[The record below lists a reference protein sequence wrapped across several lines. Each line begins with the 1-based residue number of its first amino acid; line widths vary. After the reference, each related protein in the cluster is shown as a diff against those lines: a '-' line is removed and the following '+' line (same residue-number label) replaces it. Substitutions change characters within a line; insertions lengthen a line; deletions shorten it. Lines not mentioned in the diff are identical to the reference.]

1 MDLAKFRDMKQLLGM
16 CVDNTMQIEGQVSM
30 AIKINEKVQAVDAL
44 LESDDN
50 DRTILHQ
57 QMQEAIAAIRDKYGA
72 YQGQVHHRPKIVP

>member
-1 MDLAKFRDMKQLLGM
+1 MKQLLGM

-50 DRTILHQ
+50 DRTILH
-57 QMQEAIAAIRDKYGA
+57 
-72 YQGQVHHRPKIVP
+72 